1 MYCDK
6 VQKRHLICVV
16 PRNEASGVPSFAHSG
31 FACPEFDVTLVQVK
45 LEALLAKHA
54 GQMGSTPQT
63 LHTAL
68 LAAQALACPS
78 QGFVFGSLDC
88 STAAQA
94 AIDAIESISAHMET
108 TSRQARLP
116 DCHCA
121 PGGVARG
128 PWAGP

>member
-1 MYCDK
+1 MCCDK

-31 FACPEFDVTLVQVK
+31 FACPELDVTLVQVK

-54 GQMGSTPQT
+54 GQMGSAPQT

-68 LAAQALACPS
+68 LAAQALACPD
-78 QGFVFGSLDC
+78 QGFEFGSLDR
-88 STAAQA
+88 STAP

-121 PGGVARG
+121 PFSVL
-128 PWAGP
+128 